1 MKWFLLIFFSV
12 LIGIC
17 PRIIADTVQKAIE
30 SNRLERQ
37 EQIGKLNVVIF
48 WFAWVVI
55 LASTVNLVFVD
66 LKQEEKTNALEKR
79 IEALETPP
87 QIDTVSILEVLP
99 NE

>member
-37 EQIGKLNVVIF
+37 EQINKLNVTIF
-48 WFAWVVI
+48 CFAWVI
-55 LASTVNLVFVD
+55 IFASTVNLVFAD
-66 LKQEEKTNALEKR
+66 FKQEEKINSLEKR

-87 QIDTVSILEVLP
+87 QVDTVSILEVLP

>member
-17 PRIIADTVQKAIE
+17 SRIIADTIQKAIE

-55 LASTVNLVFVD
+55 LASTANLVFAD